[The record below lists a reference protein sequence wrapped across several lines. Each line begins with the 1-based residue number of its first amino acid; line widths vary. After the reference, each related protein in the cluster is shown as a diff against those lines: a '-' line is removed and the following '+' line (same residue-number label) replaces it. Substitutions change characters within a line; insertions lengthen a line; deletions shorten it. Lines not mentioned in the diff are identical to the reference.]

1 MKHRGN
7 DMETETIDLEKNLQ
21 LENKKLSREL
31 RRLKKDNEVLRM
43 ANDQALRT
51 QTYIQKENMRQA
63 FYTNQLLKTSPYV
76 LILTDERLRTVMT
89 SDAFFRFGRTF
100 SSEELRR
107 GVSLRLALT
116 GILPEADLTEFLEK
130 CETAL
135 STAEVDPYLL
145 RTVVAGQKVD
155 WQITITCMTTKEGR
169 VAGLNIIFVDMTDV
183 VDAMERAEAADKAKS
198 NFLANMSHEIRT
210 PMNSITG
217 MAEFILR
224 DSNDDTAKRHAAKI
238 KSASR
243 TLLALINDILDFS
256 KIESGNMRLVEDSYR
271 LSALLN
277 DVTALIDAR
286 LHGTHVKLRTEFLG
300 EIPDELHGDEIRLK
314 QILINLLGN
323 AIKFTS
329 HGSITLSLRCE
340 RLGDASC
347 LLCFSVSDTGIG
359 LKEEDIGRIFS
370 SFTQVDMKRNRAIEG
385 TGLGL
390 AICKRLI
397 TMMGGTLDVKSVYGQ
412 GSTFSFTI
420 IGTVENWD
428 STLHENLSTREIT
441 EPAYR
446 ATFSAPEAKVL
457 VVDDNEMNLDVAEGL
472 LAPYQISVV
481 RATSGEEAL
490 EFFAEGNYDLVF
502 MDHMMPAMDGVETL
516 LRLRKMPFGSNA
528 VVIALTANALAGAA
542 AEYKAWGFQDFLA
555 KPIDPL
561 AIDKLLRKHLP
572 AHMIHPI
579 ENEPG
584 FLHDKNEEVADEKIA
599 KGLPIDEEAALKY
612 CMGSRAF
619 LKKMLAT
626 FAKNEKTKLL
636 ERLYRA
642 KDWDNYRIAVH
653 ALKGNDLTIGALQL
667 SGHAKALEFAARD
680 RRLADLDEMH
690 PAVLNEYAALLSE
703 IRSRVQPGA

>member
-1 MKHRGN
+1 
-7 DMETETIDLEKNLQ
+7 
-21 LENKKLSREL
+21 
-31 RRLKKDNEVLRM
+31 
-43 ANDQALRT
+43 
-51 QTYIQKENMRQA
+51 
-63 FYTNQLLKTSPYV
+63 
-76 LILTDERLRTVMT
+76 MT
-89 SDAFFRFGRTF
+89 SDAFFRLGRTF

-116 GILPEADLTEFLEK
+116 GILPEADLTEFLGK

-314 QILINLLGN
+314 QVLINLLGN

-561 AIDKLLRKHLP
+561 AIDQLLRKHLP

-653 ALKGNDLTIGALQL
+653 ALKGNALTIGALQL

-703 IRSRVQPGA
+703 IRNRVQPGA